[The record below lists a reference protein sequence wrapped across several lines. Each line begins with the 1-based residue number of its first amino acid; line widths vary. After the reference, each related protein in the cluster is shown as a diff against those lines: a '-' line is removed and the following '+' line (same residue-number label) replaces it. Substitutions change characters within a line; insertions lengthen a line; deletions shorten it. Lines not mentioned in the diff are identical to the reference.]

1 MPGKERTAADAKR
14 EFLALAR
21 LPDAN
26 VRTLSR
32 CFGISP
38 PTGHELP
45 HRYGEDGERTST
57 LRQRLCRGLI

>member
-26 VRTLSR
+26 IRASYR
-32 CFGISP
+32 CIGISP
-38 PTGHELP
+38 PTGHALL
-45 HRYGEDGERTST
+45 HRYAEDGEGTSS
-57 LRQRLCRGLI
+57 LRQGLSRGLI